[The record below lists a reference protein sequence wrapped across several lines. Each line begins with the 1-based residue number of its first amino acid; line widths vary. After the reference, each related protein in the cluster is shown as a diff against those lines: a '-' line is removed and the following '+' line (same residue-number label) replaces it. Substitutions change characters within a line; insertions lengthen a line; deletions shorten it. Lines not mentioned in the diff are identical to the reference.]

1 MPEADASDAQAGA
14 SDVQVALIS
23 APDPDCAAAIARALV
38 EERLAACVNVIPG
51 VRSIYRYEGTLH
63 DEAETLLIVKT
74 RAARAPALEARVR
87 ALHPYEL
94 PEVLRLDVAGGS
106 PAYLAWVVAETSP

>member
-1 MPEADASDAQAGA
+1 MAEPGP
-14 SDVQVALIS
+14 SDVQVAFIT
-23 APDPDCAAAIARALV
+23 APDAECAATIARALV
-38 EERLAACVNVIPG
+38 EERLAACVNVLPG
-51 VRSIYRYEGTLH
+51 VRSIYRYGGAVH

-87 ALHPYEL
+87 ALHPSEV

-106 PAYLAWVVAETSP
+106 PPYLAWVVAETSP